1 MNNTNILKIRVSEFA
16 EKNGIDRQMIYYFI
30 KEGKLD
36 IVTEYGLKL
45 IVLNERAESFL
56 RQYKK

>member
-1 MNNTNILKIRVSEFA
+1 MIEYNKIRVSEFA
-16 EKNGIDRQMIYYFI
+16 DKNGIDRKMIYYFI

-36 IVTEYGLKL
+36 VVIEYGLKL
-45 IVLNERAESFL
+45 IVLNERAANFL